1 MIKYEATLN
10 TEDNTMDIKDL
21 VSVEEAAKILGY
33 EKSSV
38 TLLCRK
44 GKLEGAFRIGHQWM
58 IPRTVIE
65 NYEKAPQGFAAVWAR
80 RREAEKAQL
89 EAELA
94 AEPEIVDGVDDK
106 ESLEREILQTMKVLV
121 KKIIRLEKMIYAQE
135 KFRA

>member
-1 MIKYEATLN
+1 
-10 TEDNTMDIKDL
+10 MDISEL

-58 IPRTVIE
+58 IPRKVIE
-65 NYEKAPQGFAAVWAR
+65 DYQPAPQGFAAVWAR
-80 RREAEKAQL
+80 RRAAEKAQS

-94 AEPEIVDGVDDK
+94 AEPEIIAGV
-106 ESLEREILQTMKVLV
+106 ETREVLEREILQTMRTLV
-121 KKIIRLEKMIYAQE
+121 RKITRLEKLIAQE
-135 KFRA
+135 NSRS

>member
-1 MIKYEATLN
+1 
-10 TEDNTMDIKDL
+10 MDIKDL

-65 NYEKAPQGFAAVWAR
+65 NYEKAPQGFAAVR
-80 RREAEKAQL
+80 STLLRPQL
-89 EAELA
+89 
-94 AEPEIVDGVDDK
+94 
-106 ESLEREILQTMKVLV
+106 
-121 KKIIRLEKMIYAQE
+121 
-135 KFRA
+135 